1 MKIDAVIT
9 WVDGNDPK
17 HRRKRTEN
25 GASVWATSVDK
36 AAETRFADV
45 GEIFW
50 CVASLN
56 RYASWLNKIYI
67 VTDEQNPGLDDFLA
81 VNFPKGHIPVEIVDH
96 KAIFRGYEDCLP
108 TFNSISIETMTWRIP
123 GLSDCYKE
131 FNDDFLL
138 LDTTVPEDFFTEDG
152 KPICYATVASIVFDR
167 FTRLFKAK
175 KNGSRMVTTKGSHM
189 NGAAL
194 AGHKFWYLRPAHF
207 QKALRRDFY
216 EKFFNEHE
224 EVMLKNAS
232 FRFRDAEQFSS
243 EVLQYMSLNDSSACE
258 VRSPKGALFFMQ
270 PDGSESYFR
279 KRMNRLS
286 RFKGKFACFNSM
298 DQASPEQLQ
307 AIVAW
312 IEARLNVKFKKDYG
326 RD

>member
-17 HRRKRTEN
+17 HRRKRMEH
-25 GASVWATSVDK
+25 GASALATSVDK

-56 RYASWLNKIYI
+56 RYASWLNRIYI

-81 VNFPKGHIPVEIVDH
+81 ANFPEGHIPVEVVDH
-96 KAIFRGYEDCLP
+96 KVIFRGYEDCLP

-123 GLSDCYKE
+123 GLSDHFIE
-131 FNDDFLL
+131 FNDDLLL
-138 LDTTVPEDFFTEDG
+138 LDKTVPEDFFTPDG
-152 KPICYATVASIVFDR
+152 RPICYASFASVIFDR

-175 KNGSRMVTTKGSHM
+175 KNGGRMVTTKGSHM

-194 AGHKFWYLRPAHF
+194 AGHRFRYLRPAHC

-216 EKFFNEHE
+216 DEYFSSHE
-224 EVMLKNAS
+224 DVMHRNAS

-243 EVLQYMSLNDSSACE
+243 QVLQYMSLNDLSSCE
-258 VRSPKGALFFMQ
+258 IRSPKGALFFMQ

-279 KRMNRLS
+279 KRMDRLN
-286 RFKGKFACFNSM
+286 RFKGKFACFNSI
-298 DQASPEQLQ
+298 DQAMPEQRAEL
-307 AIVAW
+307 VNW
-312 IEARLNVKFKKDYG
+312 ISKKLDVKFPT
-326 RD
+326 RR